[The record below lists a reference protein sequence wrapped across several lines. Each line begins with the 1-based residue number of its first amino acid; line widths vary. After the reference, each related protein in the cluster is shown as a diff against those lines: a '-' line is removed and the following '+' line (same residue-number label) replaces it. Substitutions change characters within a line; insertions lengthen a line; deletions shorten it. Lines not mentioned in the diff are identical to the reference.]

1 MKKLK
6 FETVYL
12 ETWDDAPFS
21 ELKNREYVLDTL
33 KMEKDDDPVAYF
45 AFKTLIEDYED
56 VKDGK
61 KEGILDQFELMRCVE
76 LGITYGD
83 KDMVYDQ
90 EEKEYDQA
98 RVSYLR
104 TLFDLA
110 SKDGLPPR
118 MPLTNIF
125 NPRNKFAKKIK
136 GDYAKDY
143 KMVLKMCE

>member
-76 LGITYGD
+76 LGIT
-83 KDMVYDQ
+83 
-90 EEKEYDQA
+90 
-98 RVSYLR
+98 
-104 TLFDLA
+104 
-110 SKDGLPPR
+110 
-118 MPLTNIF
+118 
-125 NPRNKFAKKIK
+125 
-136 GDYAKDY
+136 
-143 KMVLKMCE
+143 